1 MFILIHIEDNK
12 PEYIDVYESL
22 VAVYQDFRRIL
33 KNILRAEGKNRD
45 EIFSIIKQAWIK
57 KEYKTLYII
66 YRPSA
71 RNKDRKI
78 YYNSK
83 YYTITQFNKEIL
95 KDRDL
100 VKKAQNHRKTA
111 WEYLICTGVIDEYG
125 KCRF

>member
-22 VAVYQDFRRIL
+22 MAVYQDFRRIL

-83 YYTITQFNKEIL
+83 YYTIKQFNKEIL

-100 VKKAQNHRKTA
+100 TKKAQNHRKTE
-111 WEYLICTGVIDEYG
+111 WEYLISTGVIDEYG
-125 KCRF
+125 KYKN

>member
-22 VAVYQDFRRIL
+22 MAVYQDFRRIL

-83 YYTITQFNKEIL
+83 YYTIKQFNKEVL

-100 VKKAQNHRKTA
+100 AKKAQNHRKTE
-111 WEYLICTGVIDEYG
+111 WEYLISTGIIDEYG

>member
-1 MFILIHIEDNK
+1 MFILVHIEDNK

-83 YYTITQFNKEIL
+83 YYTITQFNKEVL

-100 VKKAQNHRKTA
+100 AKKAQNHGKTE
-111 WEYLICTGVIDEYG
+111 WEYLISTGVIDEYG
-125 KCRF
+125 KARI